1 MHVPGVLN
9 GKIGVIINL
18 LTKTYYIIL
27 RLMTAI
33 YYLAMRQIYIYIYM
47 SFHSFIHVP
56 IIYPSISC
64 CQVTRLQFY
73 INIYFTPWL
82 CEPPGSMGEVE

>member
-33 YYLAMRQIYIYIYM
+33 YYLAMRQIYIYIC
-47 SFHSFIHVP
+47 
-56 IIYPSISC
+56 PSIH
-64 CQVTRLQFY
+64 L
-73 INIYFTPWL
+73 
-82 CEPPGSMGEVE
+82 SMYPLSIHLYLAAK